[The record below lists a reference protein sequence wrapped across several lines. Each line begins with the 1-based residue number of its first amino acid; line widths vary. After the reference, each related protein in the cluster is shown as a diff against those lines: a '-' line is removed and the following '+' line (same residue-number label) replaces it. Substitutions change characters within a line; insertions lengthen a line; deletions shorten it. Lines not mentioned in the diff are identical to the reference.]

1 MVSASSNLDF
11 AISQAPLRRVGVGPR
26 RRWSDEIKGRI
37 VTESYAPGAAVVDVA
52 RRHDI
57 SQHLFVWRRAH
68 RRVG

>member
-1 MVSASSNLDF
+1 MVSVSSNLDF
-11 AISQAPLRRVGVGPR
+11 AVSQAPLLRVGVGPR

-37 VTESYAPGAAVVDVA
+37 VTQSYAPGTAVADVA

-68 RRVG
+68 GPVG